1 MCMKPVGL
9 GANRT
14 RTFIVALPCVGY
26 CRNASVERLERIR
39 KQHFQSLQTKSGCIN
54 ADRRNCS
61 NPTSDYTVN
70 VLSPMVERE
79 LRVGLLRRKV
89 RQHWMRAAWSAGGIT
104 LFFML
109 FMALGSS
116 SSPGRALFRF
126 LFVLACFGVVTRG
139 FGLTADLFSEERR
152 NGTLGLLVLTG
163 LTPMEIFA
171 NKLFGAALLTSY
183 GLLGSLPF
191 FAIPFLAGGVSAA
204 QFLGALIFLTNA
216 LLFCVALGLLASVV
230 HRDGG
235 QAQITAIATAA
246 ILCLAAPMGRWMTVA
261 FFGRAAASQ
270 TWLASSPA
278 YPGYLAFTGF
288 RGGLPRQF
296 WDASAI
302 MLCYSLFSLLLAAAI
317 LQRTWRDSPETETQ
331 GSFRSRWQAWLT
343 STQFSSRK
351 LRIRLLA
358 QNPFAWVVARNRGP
372 ALVAQIYI
380 LTVTLLYLGL
390 FCISG
395 QRWLTI
401 GNALLASAVMH
412 LGLNWI
418 IAYGAAKRFAEERQS
433 GGFEVLLTTP
443 LSVWELVEG
452 QSKGLIVLFK
462 TTACLTAVADIVFA
476 GSSFFRGGWGEFA
489 IFVYGMVWIVV
500 ILLWFSVH
508 LDTACRAMWI
518 SAWTGRPGYSAVQA
532 MRAYVWTLFWLG
544 FIGQGA
550 FRARQTLPFGLFFI
564 PLFTLGVFGNR
575 RMVREKLTRELRDI
589 AAAPIPTRNDKRFKG
604 WDPNRIFPP
613 GRWGYFELHATSS
626 ISKRSG

>member
-1 MCMKPVGL
+1 MGL

-26 CRNASVERLERIR
+26 CRKASVE
-39 KQHFQSLQTKSGCIN
+39 T
-54 ADRRNCS
+54 RNCG
-61 NPTSDYTVN
+61 NPASDYTGN

-116 SSPGRALFRF
+116 SSPGRGLFRF
-126 LFVLACFGVVTRG
+126 LFVLAGAGVITRG

-163 LTPMEIFA
+163 LTPLEIFA

-216 LLFCVALGLLASVV
+216 LLFCIAIGLLASVI

-235 QAQITAIATAA
+235 QAQITAIAAAA
-246 ILCLAAPMGRWMTVA
+246 ILSFGAPLGRWMWVTIL
-261 FFGRAAASQ
+261 GRTGTSPA
-270 TWLASSPA
+270 WLMSSPA

-288 RGGLPRQF
+288 RGALPRPF

-302 MLCYSLFSLLLAAAI
+302 TLCYSLLALLVAATI
-317 LQRTWRDSPETETQ
+317 LQRTWRDAPDSEAQ
-331 GSFRSRWQAWLT
+331 GGLRARWQAWLT
-343 STQFSSRK
+343 SARLSSGR
-351 LRIRLLA
+351 LRSRLLT

-372 ALVAQIYI
+372 ALVAQTYI
-380 LTVTLLYLGL
+380 LSILLLYLAL
-390 FCISG
+390 FGISG
-395 QRWLTI
+395 AEGLSV
-401 GNALLASAVMH
+401 GNAFLASAVMH

-418 IAYGAAKRFAEERQS
+418 AAYGAAKRFAEERQS

-443 LSVWELVEG
+443 LSVKELVEG
-452 QSKGLIVLFK
+452 QSKGLIVQFK
-462 TTACLTAVADIVFA
+462 TAACLAALADMLFA
-476 GSSFFRGGWGEFA
+476 GSSFFRENWGEFA
-489 IFVYGMVWIVV
+489 MFVYVMIWIAV

-508 LDTACRAMWI
+508 LDTASRAMWI

-532 MRAYVWTLFWLG
+532 MRAYVWTLFWIG
-544 FIGQGA
+544 FICQGA
-550 FRARQTLPFGLFFI
+550 FRSRQTMPFGVFFI

-589 AAAPIPTRNDKRFKG
+589 AAAPIPARNDKRFKS
-604 WDPNRIFPP
+604 WDPKRIFPP
-613 GRWGYFELHATSS
+613 GRWGYFELHAAQSATR
-626 ISKRSG
+626 RSR